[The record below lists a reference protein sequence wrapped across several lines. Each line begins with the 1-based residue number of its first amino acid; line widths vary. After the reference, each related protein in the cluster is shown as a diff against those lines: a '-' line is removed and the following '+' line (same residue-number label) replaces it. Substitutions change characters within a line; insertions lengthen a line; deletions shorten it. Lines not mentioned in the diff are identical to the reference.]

1 MRPTTRTFRV
11 PPERRR
17 GRPIHRDHRAAR
29 HFADAAVRHGLTW
42 ENFLLL
48 DALLLYSVRTRPPD
62 QEGILGM

>member
-29 HFADAAVRHGLTW
+29 QFADAAVGHGLTW
-42 ENFLLL
+42 ENFLL